1 MSARPGIAQA
11 SHKRQRPRHNLS
23 WQEHAN
29 CADSDPRMFFTPA
42 RYAEAVAVCR
52 GCIVMMACRQYGLRQ
67 AAGVWGARVVEAKS

>member
-11 SHKRQRPRHNLS
+11 SHKRQRPRHTLS

-52 GCIVMMACRQYGLRQ
+52 GCIVMMACRQYGKSSE
-67 AAGVWGARVVEAKS
+67 GVWGGQINAAKS